1 MTEKKQKKVYIPP
14 IAEQLAMDA
23 EIKLL
28 GNSTRMQH
36 LDNSSNPPEIKEG
49 MEISSENVYQ
59 KEDW

>member
-1 MTEKKQKKVYIPP
+1 MTEKNQKKVYIPP

-36 LDNSSNPPEIKEG
+36 TDSVTGQPEEGLEITSESAYEKET
-49 MEISSENVYQ
+49 
-59 KEDW
+59 W